1 MGSSPLNINSHSERV
16 LENAWRYYDRH
27 HQEIDRLIVAHQ
39 TDD

>member
-1 MGSSPLNINSHSERV
+1 V
-16 LENAWRYYDRH
+16 LVVPDFEKRECLALLRDRH